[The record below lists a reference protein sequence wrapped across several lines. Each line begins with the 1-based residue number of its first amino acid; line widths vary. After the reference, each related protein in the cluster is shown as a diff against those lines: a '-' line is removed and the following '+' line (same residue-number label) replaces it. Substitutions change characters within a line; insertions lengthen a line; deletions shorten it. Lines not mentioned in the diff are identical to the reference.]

1 MKKLFLLFALVSF
14 AALGTIQAQ
23 CHGKKSASTT
33 EVQSDE
39 AAAKLAS
46 MDETIERRVCEKSG
60 TVSYWKKETC
70 AKSGNVSFSEVS
82 YDSANGQF
90 VNVSPSEVHGKATN
104 GKSCCA
110 GKSAGSKA
118 SCSGAEKASASK
130 ASCSGAAKAG
140 CCSSKKASAAST
152 QTSEKVKVQAVS
164 SEGTN

>member
-14 AALGTIQAQ
+14 AALGTIHAQ

-70 AKSGNVSFSEVS
+70 AKSGNVSFAEVS

-90 VNVSPSEVHGKATN
+90 VNVSPSETHGKAAS

-110 GKSAGSKA
+110 G
-118 SCSGAEKASASK
+118 KASASK
-130 ASCSGAAKAG
+130 ASCSGEKKAG
-140 CCSSKKASAAST
+140 CCSSKKASSAST